1 MTICQ
6 ETEHFG
12 EQKSMSSHDYV
23 AHVRILCKTE
33 NIVLVSTTRNT
44 DKTICLILE

>member
-6 ETEHFG
+6 EAEHFR

-23 AHVRILCKTE
+23 AHVRILCVKE
-33 NIVLVSTTRNT
+33 KIQH
-44 DKTICLILE
+44 